1 MWLRLLAL
9 ISVGSAS
16 LEQCNIENDIEITC
30 GLEEAKVGVLSFV
43 IYFVRK
49 LYNVKFVFYSK
60 LLTWHNI
67 PDKVYFKS
75 SCQFDAA
82 THVIMLQEK
91 CRVETSQL
99 SNYELDLYKLDG
111 ECYQYDSSGVF

>member
-1 MWLRLLAL
+1 MRFGGGKSW
-9 ISVGSAS
+9 
-16 LEQCNIENDIEITC
+16 
-30 GLEEAKVGVLSFV
+30 SF
-43 IYFVRK
+43 IIF
-49 LYNVKFVFYSK
+49 KFIYSK